1 MTSSL
6 GKGCIFSALTVGVLQ
21 GTMTALAAVLAK
33 FMNDTMLN
41 AISMTGGI
49 LIFCIG
55 FNLMWPGKIKV
66 ANLLPALVIT
76 VLIALI

>member
-1 MTSSL
+1 MIGLGTIINCAAIVAGGLVGLAGGRFMT
-6 GKGCIFSALTVGVLQ
+6 
-21 GTMTALAAVLAK
+21 
-33 FMNDTMLN
+33 DTMLN

-55 FNLMWPGKIKV
+55 FNLMWPKMIKV

-76 VLIALI
+76 VIITML